1 MKKLLTCIALVCG
14 IYSAQ
19 AIKIIH
25 GPYLQAVT
33 DTEATIIW
41 VTDVDALSW
50 VEVAPDDG
58 THFYYTERPRFYQT
72 YLGKRKIGTLHEV
85 RITGLEAGKR
95 YRYAVASKEVL
106 AQKGPRVHYGNI
118 VSTDVYRKG
127 AHTIPTLDPTK
138 AEIEFVVMNDV
149 HSKIDKMEAY
159 LTHCFKKDKT
169 DMVFFNGDMVS
180 SVPNEQVL
188 FDGFLDTAVK
198 SFANNIPFYYVRGNH
213 ETRGKAASKFLSYFP
228 TTTDKPYY
236 TINHGNTFFIV
247 LDGGE
252 DKPDSNIEYYETA
265 AYDDYRKE
273 EAEWLKRVVE
283 SEECRN
289 AKYRVVLLHMPTIL
303 GSKLWHGARHATECF
318 IPILNKAN
326 ITVMLCG
333 HTHKYSFNNTPE
345 TTAATFPI
353 LVNSNSAALKAK
365 VSSNGI
371 KVDVVDL
378 EGKVVN
384 THSFK

>member
-1 MKKLLTCIALVCG
+1 MRKLLTCIAIVCG

-33 DTEATIIW
+33 DTEATVVW
-41 VTDVDALSW
+41 VTDTNALSW

-58 THFYYTERPRFYQT
+58 THFYYKERPRFYQT
-72 YLGKRKIGTLHEV
+72 RFGKRTIGTLHEV
-85 RITGLEAGKR
+85 RITGLEPGKQ

-106 AQKGPRVHYGNI
+106 AQKGPRIHYGN
-118 VSTDVYRKG
+118 VASTNVYRKG
-127 AHTIPTLDPTK
+127 AHTIPTLNPAK
-138 AEIEFVVMNDV
+138 EEIEFVVMNDV

-159 LTHCFKKDKT
+159 LTHCFQKEKT

-180 SVPNEQVL
+180 DIPNEQVL

-198 SFANNIPFYYVRGNH
+198 HFASNTPFYYVRGNH
-213 ETRGKAASKFLSYFP
+213 ETRGKGALKFMSYFP
-228 TTTDKPYY
+228 TPTAKPYY

-252 DKPDSNIEYYETA
+252 DKPDSHIEYYETA

-273 EAEWLKRVVE
+273 EAEWLKEVVE
-283 SEECRN
+283 SEACRN

-303 GSKLWHGARHATECF
+303 GNKFWHGARHATECF

-333 HTHKYSFNNTPE
+333 HTHKYSFHNTSE
-345 TTAATFPI
+345 TTEAAFPI
-353 LVNSNSAALKAK
+353 LVNSNSAALKAN
-365 VSSNGI
+365 VTSNCI
-371 KVDVVDL
+371 KIDVVDL
-378 EGKVVN
+378 EGKVVKS
-384 THSFK
+384 HLFK